1 MALNIKTFSD
11 CLDLAKRHKYYIVI
25 PWLLTSVISVI
36 VALNL
41 PKIYRSKA
49 TILIETPIPTNL
61 FESSMSH
68 FAEEQIQSLYQ
79 RVMTTDNVI
88 SIIESNGL
96 YTDVKKGLSKYEL
109 ADSFK
114 GNTEVTL
121 TTSSLTPNS
130 KSVMTA
136 FAFDIAFNHREPTK
150 AKEITSALAKLFIS
164 QNDKTRTERAIKA
177 TDFLMEESEK
187 LNRELQEVDN
197 NIAMYKEQ
205 NSYSLPD
212 QAQGNL
218 AAIDRTENELRDT
231 ENQIRTTKERI
242 AFLAAELAR
251 AQEMVPS
258 KSDDKTPQTKDEALR
273 SLRAEYL
280 RLTSIYSPAHPTL
293 IRLKREIK
301 TLDPEFEEQPA
312 AGEVLKQLKE
322 AQGNLKALEE
332 TYSENHPDIAR
343 QKIQIERLEQ
353 KLKSNPLRNQSES
366 KGESVN
372 SVTNPAYLGV
382 EAQYKSSQSELQSLI
397 ETRSYLKTKLDK
409 MHQVVSV
416 APQVEKG
423 YNDLIRER
431 DNTVKKYNQLKEK
444 WLDAKLYQTQVEQQQ
459 GQTLTIIE
467 QPVIP
472 THPEK
477 AIRRKVAIGGFIAGL
492 LMGIG
497 LAFLVEFLDP
507 KLRGFRAVAEATGLM
522 PIVVI
527 PYIETESEVDARLA
541 KQRKEKRIIVW
552 AVVSGIVLIALA
564 ILFFL
569 DFSA

>member
-136 FAFDIAFNHREPTK
+136 FAFDIAFSHREPTK

>member
-96 YTDVKKGLSKYEL
+96 YNDVKKDLSKYEL

-136 FAFDIAFNHREPTK
+136 FAFDIAFSHREPTK
-150 AKEITSALAKLFIS
+150 AKEIASALAKLFIS

-197 NIAMYKEQ
+197 NIAIYKEQ

-251 AQEMVPS
+251 AQEVMPS

-301 TLDPEFEEQPA
+301 ALDPGFEEQPA
-312 AGEVLKQLKE
+312 VGEVLKQLKE

-366 KGESVN
+366 KGASVD

-382 EAQYKSSQSELQSLI
+382 EAQYKSSQSELQLLI
-397 ETRSYLKTKLDK
+397 ETRNFLKTKLDN

-444 WLDAKLYQTQVEQQQ
+444 WLDAKLFQTQVEQQQ

-497 LAFLVEFLDP
+497 LAFLVELLDP
-507 KLRGFRAVAEATGLM
+507 KLRGFRAIAEVTGLM

-527 PYIETESEVDARLA
+527 PYIETVSEVEAKLA
-541 KQRKEKRIIVW
+541 KQRKEKKIIVW
-552 AVVSGIVLIALA
+552 VVVSGIILIALS
-564 ILFFL
+564 IFLFL
-569 DFSA
+569 SFSA